1 MKNIGLYPC
10 VQADT
15 DGTSVVSQAGGV
27 LLVEAARA
35 AGLDRALSAALS
47 PWRKPMAI
55 HDPGKVITDLALTLA
70 LGGDCLADVAL
81 LRAEPAVFGQVA
93 SDPTVSRTIDA
104 LAADAPQ
111 ALKAIGSARA
121 ATRARAWKLAGAH
134 APDHDASA
142 DRPLIVDLDATLV
155 TAHSEKELAAPTFKR
170 GFGFHPLWAFVDHGQ
185 AGTGE
190 PLHCLLRKGNAG
202 SNTAAD
208 HIAVVK
214 AALAQLPGHRPGT
227 RPGRKV
233 LIRTDGAGGTHDF
246 VNWLVSQRL
255 SYSVGFTLPDT
266 FAASLATMPK
276 DGWTPAYD
284 GDGQVREGAWVA
296 DVTGLLNLQSGPNPW
311 PVGMRVI
318 VRKERPHPGAQLRI
332 TDADGMRVTAFA
344 TNTIRGQLAD
354 LELRHRRRARCEDRI
369 RVAKD
374 TGLRN
379 LPLHE
384 FTQNQ
389 IWCAIVALA
398 VELTAW
404 LQLLT
409 LSGQHEHPARRWEP
423 KRLRLRLFSIAGR
436 LAEHARGRRLH
447 LSTHA
452 PWADLL
458 TQMITTLQALPAPG

>member
-202 SNTAAD
+202 SNT
-208 HIAVVK
+208 
-214 AALAQLPGHRPGT
+214 G
-227 RPGRKV
+227 
-233 LIRTDGAGGTHDF
+233 
-246 VNWLVSQRL
+246 
-255 SYSVGFTLPDT
+255 PD
-266 FAASLATMPK
+266 P
-276 DGWTPAYD
+276 
-284 GDGQVREGAWVA
+284 E
-296 DVTGLLNLQSGPNPW
+296 
-311 PVGMRVI
+311 
-318 VRKERPHPGAQLRI
+318 
-332 TDADGMRVTAFA
+332 
-344 TNTIRGQLAD
+344 
-354 LELRHRRRARCEDRI
+354 
-369 RVAKD
+369 
-374 TGLRN
+374 
-379 LPLHE
+379 
-384 FTQNQ
+384 
-389 IWCAIVALA
+389 
-398 VELTAW
+398 
-404 LQLLT
+404 
-409 LSGQHEHPARRWEP
+409 
-423 KRLRLRLFSIAGR
+423 
-436 LAEHARGRRLH
+436 
-447 LSTHA
+447 
-452 PWADLL
+452 
-458 TQMITTLQALPAPG
+458 

>member
-255 SYSVGFTLPDT
+255 SYSVGFTCP
-266 FAASLATMPK
+266 
-276 DGWTPAYD
+276 TPSRPAW
-284 GDGQVREGAWVA
+284 RRCPRMAGAPPTT
-296 DVTGLLNLQSGPNPW
+296 VTGRS
-311 PVGMRVI
+311 
-318 VRKERPHPGAQLRI
+318 
-332 TDADGMRVTAFA
+332 
-344 TNTIRGQLAD
+344 
-354 LELRHRRRARCEDRI
+354 
-369 RVAKD
+369 AK
-374 TGLRN
+374 
-379 LPLHE
+379 
-384 FTQNQ
+384 
-389 IWCAIVALA
+389 
-398 VELTAW
+398 
-404 LQLLT
+404 
-409 LSGQHEHPARRWEP
+409 
-423 KRLRLRLFSIAGR
+423 
-436 LAEHARGRRLH
+436 
-447 LSTHA
+447 
-452 PWADLL
+452 
-458 TQMITTLQALPAPG
+458 APGSPTSPAC